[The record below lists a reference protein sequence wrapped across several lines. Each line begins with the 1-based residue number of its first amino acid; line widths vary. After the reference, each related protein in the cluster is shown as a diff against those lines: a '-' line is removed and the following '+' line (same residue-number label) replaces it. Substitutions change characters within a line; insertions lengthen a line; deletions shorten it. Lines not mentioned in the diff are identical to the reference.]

1 MAQTP
6 EQRAA
11 TSRANGSRSKG
22 PKSEAGKAIASRNSL
37 RHGMTAEKVTL
48 AGEDPEAI
56 DGRNRE
62 WPDHFRPR
70 SPDACHLLDECV
82 RATIRADRY
91 HRAHDTA
98 VAEQVDAVEAAWQKA
113 QRDRLNGL
121 RLRLE
126 PDPAAVAPELR

>member
-37 RHGMTAEKVTL
+37 QHGMTAEKIAL

-56 DGRNRE
+56 AGRARE
-62 WPDHFRPR
+62 WAEHFRPK
-70 SPDACHLLDECV
+70 SPDARHLLDECV

-98 VAEQVDAVEAAWQKA
+98 VAEQVDAIEAAWLKA
-113 QRDRLNGL
+113 QRGRLNGL

-126 PDPAAVAPELR
+126 VEPV